1 MKRSEPSAVNSANA
15 ITLAR
20 ALTAPFIVWLAIR
33 GDGQSVA
40 AVALFVV
47 AAASDALDG
56 YVARSRNLVTD
67 LGVLLDPFVDKL
79 LICSAL
85 LAVAAS
91 GRVGFWVVLV
101 VFARE
106 VGVTWMRGMARQRG
120 LVLGALPMG
129 KAKMGLQCVTVVVLL
144 SVPSTNATWVD
155 ILVLAMVAATLA
167 SWVDYA
173 QALRRG
179 DVELT
184 AAGVSRV
191 S

>member
-1 MKRSEPSAVNSANA
+1 MKRTIAPALNPANA

-20 ALTAPFIVWLAIR
+20 ALTAPFIVWLAVVA
-33 GDGQSVA
+33 DGPSVA
-40 AVALFVV
+40 AAALFVV

-67 LGVLLDPFVDKL
+67 IGTLLDPFVDKL

-85 LAVAAS
+85 TAVAAS
-91 GRVGFWVVLV
+91 GRVGFWVVLTV
-101 VFARE
+101 LARE
-106 VGVTWMRGMARQRG
+106 VGVTWMRSMARQRG
-120 LVLGALPMG
+120 VVLGAQPMG

-144 SVPSTNATWVD
+144 LAPSTQSTWVE

-167 SWVDYA
+167 SWVDYW

-179 DVELT
+179 GVAINAELP
-184 AAGVSRV
+184 RV

>member
-1 MKRSEPSAVNSANA
+1 MKRAAAPVVNPANA

-20 ALTAPFIVWLAIR
+20 ALTAPFIVWLAVR
-33 GDGQSVA
+33 TDGPSA
-40 AVALFVV
+40 AAAALFAV

-67 LGVLLDPFVDKL
+67 LGTLLDPFVDKL

-85 LAVAAS
+85 TAVAAT
-91 GRVGFWVVLV
+91 GRVGSWVVLTV
-101 VFARE
+101 LARE
-106 VGVTWMRGMARQRG
+106 VGVTWMRSMARQHG
-120 LVLGALPMG
+120 VLLGALAMG
-129 KAKMGLQCVTVVVLL
+129 KAKMGLQCVTVIVLL
-144 SVPSTNATWVD
+144 LAPSSHATWVE

-167 SWVDYA
+167 SWVDYW

-179 DVELT
+179 
-184 AAGVSRV
+184 GVAINAEMPRV

>member
-1 MKRSEPSAVNSANA
+1 MTRTATPLVNPANA

-20 ALTAPFIVWLAIR
+20 ALTAPFIVWLAVR
-33 GDGQSVA
+33 ADGPSA
-40 AVALFVV
+40 AAAALFVV

-56 YVARSRNLVTD
+56 YVARSRDLVTD
-67 LGVLLDPFVDKL
+67 LGTLLDPFVDKL

-91 GRVGFWVVLV
+91 GRVGFWVVLT

-106 VGVTWMRGMARQRG
+106 VGVTWMRSMARHRG
-120 LVLGALPMG
+120 VVLGAQPMG

-144 SVPSTNATWVD
+144 GAPSTSATWVH

-167 SWVDYA
+167 SWMDYA

-179 DVELT
+179 GVLLNADVSS
-184 AAGVSRV
+184 AS
-191 S
+191 

>member
-1 MKRSEPSAVNSANA
+1 VKRATPPLVNPANA

-20 ALTAPFIVWLAIR
+20 ALTAPFIVWLAVR
-33 GDGQSVA
+33 ADGQSA
-40 AVALFVV
+40 AAAALFVV

-56 YVARSRNLVTD
+56 YVARSRDLVTD
-67 LGVLLDPFVDKL
+67 LGTLLDPFVDKL

-85 LAVAAS
+85 FAVAAS
-91 GRVGFWVVLV
+91 GRVGFWVVLTV
-101 VFARE
+101 LARE
-106 VGVTWMRGMARQRG
+106 VGVTWMRSMARQRG
-120 LVLGALPMG
+120 VLLGALPMG

-144 SVPSTNATWVD
+144 SAPSTAATWVE
-155 ILVLAMVAATLA
+155 ILVLAMIAATLA

-179 DVELT
+179 DVALDAE
-184 AAGVSRV
+184 VSRV